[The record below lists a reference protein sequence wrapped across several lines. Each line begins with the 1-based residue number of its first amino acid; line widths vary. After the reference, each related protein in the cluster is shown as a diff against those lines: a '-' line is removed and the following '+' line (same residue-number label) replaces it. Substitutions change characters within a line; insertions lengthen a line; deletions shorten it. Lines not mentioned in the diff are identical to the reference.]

1 MHSKLK
7 HCTVYLFFP
16 TVPPNQRQKRNQ
28 NIPDNANHGVPPL
41 LPEFNDYKE
50 KKRFSG
56 FQENPRFYPDE
67 PPMKK
72 WFGAGDAVSRNR
84 FEENPGMSD
93 YREGFDYR
101 QEFRNPDM
109 YDPFESDYAENP
121 QSSGMPGPH
130 NVPRYGYGEQM
141 PHGQAQDL
149 NYHPAGAPPFKR
161 PHPERDAL
169 EEFYSEEVRR
179 GQVRS
184 HGYQPSN
191 QMMYPEGDKQLGFMD
206 GSGPHNNMTGAK
218 RQGSSEPEVKRRSL
232 SSSLDTDRSHE
243 QLLVKDYHHET
254 RDIAG
259 PNRPPSGQRHVEVFS
274 PTSNIP
280 EPFRRFLKGGEKDER
295 KNKRRS
301 RFSDASPEEVKMAK
315 ET

>member
-1 MHSKLK
+1 M
-7 HCTVYLFFP
+7 
-16 TVPPNQRQKRNQ
+16 
-28 NIPDNANHGVPPL
+28 PPL

-50 KKRFSG
+50 KKKVSG

-72 WFGAGDAVSRNR
+72 WFGGGDAVSRNR
-84 FEENPGMSD
+84 FEETPGRSD

-101 QEFRNPDM
+101 KEFRNPDV
-109 YDPFESDYAENP
+109 YDPFENEYGEKP

-130 NVPRYGYGEQM
+130 NVPRYGHGEQM
-141 PHGQAQDL
+141 PHGQAQDS
-149 NYHPAGAPPFKR
+149 NYYPAGGPPFKR
-161 PHPERDAL
+161 PYPERDAL

-184 HGYQPSN
+184 HGYQPSS
-191 QMMYPEGDKQLGFMD
+191 QMMYPEGNKQLGFMD
-206 GSGPHNNMTGAK
+206 GPVPNNNMTGAK

-232 SSSLDTDRSHE
+232 SSSLDSDRPHE
-243 QLLVKDYHHET
+243 QMLIKDYHHEK
-254 RDIAG
+254 RDLYQEKAFDNAG
-259 PNRPPSGQRHVEVFS
+259 PSRPLSAQRHMEVYS

-301 RFSDASPEEVKMAK
+301 RFSDASPEEVKMAT